1 MSIGANRRVVL
12 PHAREASER
21 SARRIFR
28 GVIGLFFPG
37 RFLPRVVAGLLVAGA
52 FSGRSPAAEILPRL
66 AHHNPG
72 TLADLGVGL
81 WAWPL
86 PMDYNGDGLMDLVV
100 VCTDKP
106 SNGTW
111 YFENSGEVDAQ
122 LKLPIFK
129 PAVLIG
135 KSAPSSGI
143 CYVDGRPFVTATASE
158 KQGEIYA
165 YRGNVYPDFRN
176 TQFSRPEKIPVPE
189 TILTQPGNIR
199 QNQWKFVD
207 YDGDGAL
214 DVTVGIDF
222 WGDFGALNGGEGA
235 FNARGEWTRG
245 KLRGYVYLLRNT
257 GTTAAPVYAP
267 AERLQAGGRDIDPF
281 GMPSPSWGD
290 FDGDGDLDLVCGE
303 FRDSFT
309 YYENTG
315 SRTRPVYAAGR
326 PFVHAG
332 LPLAMDLC
340 MITPTAVDFDGDGD
354 LDLVCGDEDGRVA
367 FIEHTGKV
375 AGGLPQFLPPRY
387 FRQFAA
393 DVKFGA
399 LATPYAVDWDG
410 DGDDDLISGN
420 SAGYIAFIEN
430 LGGAPLRWAAPRYLA
445 AAGKLIREQAGPNG
459 SIQGPAETKWGYSIL
474 SVADWDGD
482 GLPDIMTNGI
492 WGKVVWY
499 KNIGTRTAPRLAAGR
514 PVELALPP
522 GTQAPH
528 PAWNWWKPKG
538 NELVSQWRTSPQMID
553 WNGDGLMDLVM
564 SDAEGYLALYERKRG
579 AGGRLELHLPQRVF
593 WSEGA
598 SVFNSGGQPQNKES
612 GLLRLNDGVFGRSG
626 RRTFCTADWDGDGT
640 MDLLVNSVPNVN
652 FLRGLG
658 RDTAGRW
665 RFRDE
670 GPVSTHVLAGHA
682 TKPTVAD
689 WNRDGVPELLIGAE
703 DGFFYHVRNPR
714 RAPH

>member
-1 MSIGANRRVVL
+1 MKKSPLPFLAASVL
-12 PHAREASER
+12 A
-21 SARRIFR
+21 
-28 GVIGLFFPG
+28 GVSLFAADKAPAKKTKTAAATT
-37 RFLPRVVAGLLVAGA
+37 PAA
-52 FSGRSPAAEILPRL
+52 PAAEVLPRL

-72 TLADLGVGL
+72 ALADLGVGL

-86 PMDYNGDGLMDLVV
+86 PLDYNGDGLMDLVV

-106 SNGTW
+106 YNGTW
-111 YFENSGEVDAQ
+111 YFENSGQVDSQ

-129 PAVLIG
+129 PAVLLG

-143 CYVDGRPFVTATASE
+143 CYVDGKPVVTATASV

-165 YRGNVYPDFRN
+165 YRANVYPDFLK
-176 TQFSRPEKIPVPE
+176 SRFDQPKKIPVPE
-189 TILTQPGNIR
+189 KVLTEPGNIR

-235 FNARGEWTRG
+235 FNAKGEWTRG
-245 KLRGYVYLLRNT
+245 KLRGYVYLMRNT

-267 AERLQAGGRDIDPF
+267 AVRLQAGGRDIDPF
-281 GMPSPSWGD
+281 GMPSPCWGD
-290 FDGDGDLDLVCGE
+290 FDGDGDLDLICGE

-315 SRTRPVYAAGR
+315 TRTKPVYAAGR
-326 PFVHAG
+326 LLTYSG
-332 LPLAMDLC
+332 LPLVMDLC
-340 MITPTAVDFDGDGD
+340 MITPTSVDFDGDGD
-354 LDLVCGDEDGRVA
+354 LDLVVGDEDGRVA

-375 AGGLPQFLPPRY
+375 VGGLPQFLPPRY

-399 LATPYAVDWDG
+399 LATPFAFDWDG
-410 DGDDDLISGN
+410 DGDEDLISGN
-420 SAGYIAFIEN
+420 TAGYIGWIEN
-430 LGGAPLRWAAPRYLA
+430 LGGTPTRWAAPRYLS
-445 AAGKLIREQAGPNG
+445 AAGQLIRELAGPNG
-459 SIQGPAETKWGYSIL
+459 SIQGPAESKWGYSIL

-482 GLPDIMTNGI
+482 GLPDLMTNGI

-499 KNIGTRTAPRLAAGR
+499 KNVGTRTAPKLAAGQ
-514 PVELALPP
+514 PVALALPP
-522 GTQAPH
+522 GAKNTG
-528 PAWNWWKPKG
+528 PAWNWWQPKG
-538 NELVSQWRTSPQMID
+538 NELVSQWRTSPHMVD

-579 AGGRLELHLPQRVF
+579 ADGKLALLPPQRVF

-598 SVFNSGGQPQNKES
+598 SVFNSNGLPQNKES
-612 GLLRLNDGVFGRSG
+612 GLLRLNDGVFGRGG
-626 RRTFCTADWDGDGT
+626 RRTFCTVDWDGDGKL
-640 MDLLVNSVPNVN
+640 DLMLNSAPNVN
-652 FLRGLG
+652 FFRNLG
-658 RDTAGRW
+658 RDAEGRW
-665 RFRDE
+665 KFKDE

-682 TKPTVAD
+682 TKPTYLAST
-689 WNRDGVPELLIGAE
+689 RELIVGAE
-703 DGFFYHVRNPR
+703 DGFFYRVKQK
-714 RAPH
+714 

>member
-1 MSIGANRRVVL
+1 MNPRSFALGFAAL
-12 PHAREASER
+12 AASL
-21 SARRIFR
+21 S
-28 GVIGLFFPG
+28 
-37 RFLPRVVAGLLVAGA
+37 LLAADKVPKKGKAA
-52 FSGRSPAAEILPRL
+52 PAPKAAEEVLPRL

-72 TLADLGVGL
+72 LLTDLGVGL

-86 PMDYNGDGLMDLVV
+86 PLDYNGDGLMDLVV

-106 SNGTW
+106 YNGTW
-111 YFENSGEVDAQ
+111 YFENSGQVDAQ

-129 PAVLIG
+129 PAVLLG

-143 CYVDGRPFVTATASE
+143 CYVDGKPVVTATASV

-165 YRGNVYPDFRN
+165 YRANVYPDFL
-176 TQFSRPEKIPVPE
+176 TSHFDKPAKIPVPE
-189 TILTQPGNIR
+189 KVLTEPGNIR

-235 FNARGEWTRG
+235 FNAKGEWTRG
-245 KLRGYVYLLRNT
+245 KLRGYVYLMRNT

-267 AERLQAGGRDIDPF
+267 AVRLQAGGKDIDPF

-290 FDGDGDLDLVCGE
+290 FDGDGDLDLICGE

-315 SRTRPVYAAGR
+315 TRTKPVYAAGR
-326 PFVHAG
+326 ALMHAG
-332 LPLAMDLC
+332 VPLVMDLC

-354 LDLVCGDEDGRVA
+354 LDLVVGDEDGRVA
-367 FIEHTGKV
+367 LIEHTGKTV
-375 AGGLPQFLPPRY
+375 GGLPQFLPPRY

-399 LATPYAVDWDG
+399 LATPYAIDWDG
-410 DGDDDLISGN
+410 DGDEDLISGN

-430 LGGAPLRWAAPRYLA
+430 LGGSPVRWAAPRYLS

-459 SIQGPAETKWGYSIL
+459 SIQGPAEPKWGYSIL

-499 KNIGTRTAPRLAAGR
+499 KNIGTRTAPRLAAGQ

-522 GTQAPH
+522 GAPNPA
-528 PAWNWWKPKG
+528 PAWNWWKPQG
-538 NELVSQWRTSPQMID
+538 NELVSQWRTTPQMID

-564 SDAEGYLALYERKRG
+564 SDADGYLALYERKRATNG
-579 AGGRLELHLPQRVF
+579 SLALTPAQRVF

-598 SVFNSGGQPQNKES
+598 SVFNSNGQPQNKES
-612 GLLRLNDGVFGRSG
+612 GLLRLNDGVFGRGG
-626 RRTFCTADWDGDGT
+626 RRTFCIVDWDRDGKP
-640 MDLLVNSVPNVN
+640 DLMLNSVPNVN
-652 FLRGLG
+652 FFRATG
-658 RDTAGRW
+658 RDAQGRW
-665 RFRDE
+665 TFKDE

-682 TKPTVAD
+682 TKPTYMATT
-689 WNRDGVPELLIGAE
+689 RELLIGAE
-703 DGFFYHVRNPR
+703 DGFFYQVKNPR
-714 RAPH
+714 ARR